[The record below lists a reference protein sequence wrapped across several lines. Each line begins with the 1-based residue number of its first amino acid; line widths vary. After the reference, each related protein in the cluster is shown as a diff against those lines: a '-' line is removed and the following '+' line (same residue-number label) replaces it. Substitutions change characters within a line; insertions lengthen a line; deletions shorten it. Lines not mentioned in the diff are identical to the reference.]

1 MRYFLV
7 ILLTLTL
14 SFAVDAQG
22 KKSEEKL
29 VDKIHDMNDR
39 TISGEVVDESGEPL
53 AGATVML
60 KGTDIGVATNLD
72 GQFSIMVS
80 GKRPVLEIAYIGM
93 KPETVS
99 FDYHTMKYLFI
110 KMKRADNM
118 MDEVVVTG
126 YQNIKRESA
135 TGSYQVLTTED
146 LDKRSTSDLASRL
159 EGAVPGLVMD
169 PKKGSTDEDAFT
181 IRGVGTFQAKS
192 SPLIVVDG
200 LPIEG
205 GISTVNPYDI
215 ENITVLKDAAAA
227 SIYGAR
233 ASNGVIVITTKQAKA
248 QRLTV
253 DFNADL
259 TISEKQDYSNYGWAS
274 AADMIELE
282 RYNYNAMLAEPGQA
296 GLNSVLTDYRN
307 NRRGSI
313 SKVMRLFLQ
322 NHEGEI
328 SDSDMNAVL
337 NDWAGKDYRKEYM
350 DVHDRTHVTQL
361 YNVAMRMQ
369 GNSLSSSFN
378 VNYST
383 DNMGI
388 QNENSNSLTFKYRGD
403 LKVCK
408 WLDLAFGVNVLNT
421 RSKTHAYD
429 SYTGIN
435 SFMPYETMY
444 NADGTRRG
452 MEAGTYLG
460 LAPFSDSTYELKDA
474 TFNLADE
481 MNRNFSKRRYT
492 NTRTFLHAN
501 FNILPGWTASGQF
514 QYEDI
519 FARTKTLYEAD
530 SYFMRNLYNLYT
542 TASSVMEWVADPSKD
557 WWGADFDF
565 DAYLADPDHYGMM
578 QQAKTQTVHHIP
590 EGGCLQTYTQ
600 EAQYY
605 TFRAQTGYR
614 NTFAGKHFVD
624 AVAGMEYRQTR
635 VTSEDGLQYGYDPR
649 TQTNLNLMTDWAY
662 INNPTSNVFGSD
674 APVFGA
680 PSKFGTTSVLHRYY
694 SLYATASYVYD
705 NRYSLSGSYRVD
717 KTDLFG
723 SDPKFRGRPLWS
735 VGASWNAHNETFLR
749 DYTWLNALK
758 LRASYGLTGNID
770 PNSTSYLTAR
780 IKTNSITGG
789 KEGSLQTPPNDQLRW
804 EKTATWNAGV
814 DFSFLGYRV
823 NGSIDYYHK
832 KGTDLLT
839 VTDLDRTTGWSS
851 LTINSGNMVN
861 NGIELQLDG
870 VILPSRGR
878 RSLGIRL
885 GLNFAYNHNEITKV
899 SHFVNSG
906 SEYLNSSLLHEGY
919 PINSMFAFDYT
930 GLKEVDGF
938 YYMGWRDHNGE
949 EHTSSIGNS
958 EFTIDDV
965 VYIGSTTPV
974 YTGALI
980 PTITWNGFTLS
991 AMFNYYGGHY
1001 MRIGND
1007 EWSDNAG
1014 GAYGYSN
1021 TFGNGAVSEKA
1032 LNYWRGDKRYPA
1044 NGYFQKDY
1052 KYLGYSNYRSSNI
1065 AHADYLKFRNV
1076 MLSYNFDPKLC
1087 RRIGLNDIRLR
1098 FQVNNLGTWA
1108 RNSRNLD
1115 PEALTSNGS
1124 HTNTVP
1130 RSYTFSLFFNL

>member
-1 MRYFLV
+1 MRYSLV
-7 ILLTLTL
+7 ILFTLAL
-14 SFAVDAQG
+14 AFSVDAQSQ
-22 KKSEEKL
+22 KPKSKI
-29 VDKIHDMNDR
+29 VDKIEKMDSR
-39 TISGEVVDESGEPL
+39 TISGEVVDENGDPL

-60 KGTDIGVATNLD
+60 KGTDIGVATNVD
-72 GQFSIMVS
+72 GQFSLMVS
-80 GKRPVLEIAYIGM
+80 GNRPVLEVSYIGM
-93 KPETVS
+93 TPQTISISK
-99 FDYHTMKYLFI
+99 DIKYLFLT
-110 KMKRADNM
+110 MKTADNM

-135 TGSYQVLTTED
+135 TGSYQVLTAKD
-146 LDKRSTSDLASRL
+146 LDKRSTPDLASRL
-159 EGAVPGLVMD
+159 EGTVPGLVMD

-233 ASNGVIVITTKQAKA
+233 ASNGVIVITTKQAKM

-259 TISEKQDYSNYGWAS
+259 TVSEKQDYSNYGWAS

-307 NRRGSI
+307 NRQGHL

-322 NHEGEI
+322 NHEGDL
-328 SDSDMNAVL
+328 SDADMNAML
-337 NDWAGKDYRKEYM
+337 SNWAGNDYRKEYM

-383 DNMGI
+383 DNLGV
-388 QNENSNSLTFKYRGD
+388 QNENSSSLTFKYRGD

-408 WLDLAFGVNVLNT
+408 WLDLAFGLNVLNT
-421 RSKTHAYD
+421 RSKTHAYG
-429 SYTGIN
+429 SYLGIN

-452 MEAGTYLG
+452 MEAEIYPG
-460 LAPFSDSTYELKDA
+460 LEPFSDPVYELKDA
-474 TFNLADE
+474 SFNLADE

-492 NTRTFLHAN
+492 NTRTFLHAK

-542 TASSVMEWVADPSKD
+542 TASSVMEWVDDPSKD

-605 TFRAQTGYR
+605 TFRAQTGYN
-614 NTFAGKHFVD
+614 NTFAGKHFID
-624 AVAGMEYRQTR
+624 AIAGMEYRQTR
-635 VTSEDGLQYGYDPR
+635 VTTENSLQYGYDPR

-674 APVFGA
+674 APVNGA
-680 PSKFGTTSVLHRYY
+680 PSTFGTSSVLHRYY
-694 SLYATASYVYD
+694 SIYFTGSYVYD

-735 VGASWNAHNETFLR
+735 IGGSWNAHNEAFLR

-789 KEGSLQTPPNDQLRW
+789 KQGNLQTPPNDQLRW

-814 DFSFLGYRV
+814 DFAFLGYRL
-823 NGSIDYYHK
+823 NGSVDYYHK

-861 NGIELQLDG
+861 NGIEFQLDG
-870 VILPSRGR
+870 VIIPSQGR

-885 GLNFAYNHNEITKV
+885 GLNFAYNHNKITKV

-906 SEYLNSSLLHEGY
+906 SEYLNPNLLHEGY

-930 GLKEVDGF
+930 GLKEVDGL
-938 YYMGWRDHNGE
+938 YYMGWRDHEGV
-949 EHTSSIGNS
+949 EHTSSIGSS

-965 VYIGSTTPV
+965 LYIGSTTPV
-974 YTGALI
+974 YTGSIL

-1007 EWSDNAG
+1007 EWSDGTG
-1014 GAYGYSN
+1014 GSSGYTN
-1021 TFGNGAVSEKA
+1021 TFGNGAVFEKV
-1032 LNYWRGDKRYPA
+1032 LNYWRGDERYPA
-1044 NGYFQKDY
+1044 NGYFSKDY

-1065 AHADYLKFRNV
+1065 AHADYLKFRNI

-1115 PEALTSNGS
+1115 PEALTTNGS
-1124 HTNTVP
+1124 HTNKVP

>member
-1 MRYFLV
+1 MRYSLV
-7 ILLTLTL
+7 ILFTLAL
-14 SFAVDAQG
+14 AFSVDAQSQ
-22 KKSEEKL
+22 KPKSKI
-29 VDKIHDMNDR
+29 VDKIEKMDSR
-39 TISGEVVDESGEPL
+39 TISGEVVDENGDPL

-60 KGTDIGVATNLD
+60 KGTDIGVATNVD
-72 GQFSIMVS
+72 GQFSLMVS
-80 GKRPVLEIAYIGM
+80 GNRPVLEVSYIGM
-93 KPETVS
+93 TPQTISISK
-99 FDYHTMKYLFI
+99 DIKYLFLT
-110 KMKRADNM
+110 MKTADNM

-135 TGSYQVLTTED
+135 TGSYQVLTAKD
-146 LDKRSTSDLASRL
+146 LDKRSTPDLASRL
-159 EGAVPGLVMD
+159 EGTVPGLVMD

-233 ASNGVIVITTKQAKA
+233 ASNGVIVITTKQAKM

-259 TISEKQDYSNYGWAS
+259 TVSEKQDYSNYGWAS

-307 NRRGSI
+307 NRQGHL

-322 NHEGEI
+322 NHEGDL
-328 SDSDMNAVL
+328 SDADMNAML
-337 NDWAGKDYRKEYM
+337 SNWAGNDYRKEYM

-383 DNMGI
+383 DNLGV
-388 QNENSNSLTFKYRGD
+388 QNENSSSLTFKYRGD

-408 WLDLAFGVNVLNT
+408 WLDLAFGLNVLNT
-421 RSKTHAYD
+421 RSKTHAYG
-429 SYTGIN
+429 SYLGIN

-452 MEAGTYLG
+452 MEAEIYPG
-460 LAPFSDSTYELKDA
+460 LEPFSDPVYELKDA
-474 TFNLADE
+474 SFNLADE

-492 NTRTFLHAN
+492 NTRTFLHAK

-542 TASSVMEWVADPSKD
+542 TASSVMEWVDDPSKD

-605 TFRAQTGYR
+605 TFRAQTGYN
-614 NTFAGKHFVD
+614 NTFAGKHFID
-624 AVAGMEYRQTR
+624 AIAGMEYRQTR
-635 VTSEDGLQYGYDPR
+635 VTTENSLQYGYDPR

-674 APVFGA
+674 APVNGA
-680 PSKFGTTSVLHRYY
+680 PSTFGTSSVLHRYY
-694 SLYATASYVYD
+694 SIYFTGSYVYD

-735 VGASWNAHNETFLR
+735 IGGSWNAHNEAFLR

-789 KEGSLQTPPNDQLRW
+789 KQGNLQTPPNDQLRW

-814 DFSFLGYRV
+814 DFAFLGYRL
-823 NGSIDYYHK
+823 NGSVDYYHK

-861 NGIELQLDG
+861 NGIEFQLDG
-870 VILPSRGR
+870 VIIPSQGR

-885 GLNFAYNHNEITKV
+885 GLNFAYNHNKITKV

-906 SEYLNSSLLHEGY
+906 SEYLNPNLLHEGY

-930 GLKEVDGF
+930 GLKEVDGL
-938 YYMGWRDHNGE
+938 YYMGWRDHEGV
-949 EHTSSIGNS
+949 EHTSSIGSS

-965 VYIGSTTPV
+965 LYIGSTTPV
-974 YTGALI
+974 YTGSIL

-1007 EWSDNAG
+1007 EWSDGTG
-1014 GAYGYSN
+1014 GSSGYTN
-1021 TFGNGAVSEKA
+1021 TFGNGAVFEKA
-1032 LNYWRGDKRYPA
+1032 LNYWRGDERYPA
-1044 NGYFQKDY
+1044 NGYFSKDY

-1065 AHADYLKFRNV
+1065 AHADYLKFRNI

-1115 PEALTSNGS
+1115 PEALTTNGS
-1124 HTNTVP
+1124 HTNKVP

>member
-1 MRYFLV
+1 MRYSLV
-7 ILLTLTL
+7 ILFTLAL
-14 SFAVDAQG
+14 AFSVDAQSQ
-22 KKSEEKL
+22 KPKSKI
-29 VDKIHDMNDR
+29 VDKIEKMDSR
-39 TISGEVVDESGEPL
+39 TISGEVVDENGDPL

-60 KGTDIGVATNLD
+60 KGTDIGVATNVD
-72 GQFSIMVS
+72 GQFSLMVS
-80 GKRPVLEIAYIGM
+80 GNRPVLEVSYIGM
-93 KPETVS
+93 TPQTISISK
-99 FDYHTMKYLFI
+99 DIKYLFLT
-110 KMKRADNM
+110 MKTADNM

-135 TGSYQVLTTED
+135 TGSYQVLTAKD
-146 LDKRSTSDLASRL
+146 LDKRSTPDLASRL
-159 EGAVPGLVMD
+159 EGTVPGLVMD

-233 ASNGVIVITTKQAKA
+233 ASNGVIVITTKQAKM

-259 TISEKQDYSNYGWAS
+259 TVSEKQDYSNYGWAS

-307 NRRGSI
+307 NRQGHL

-322 NHEGEI
+322 NHEGDL
-328 SDSDMNAVL
+328 SDADMNAML
-337 NDWAGKDYRKEYM
+337 SNWAGNDYRKEYM

-383 DNMGI
+383 DNLGV
-388 QNENSNSLTFKYRGD
+388 QNENSSSLTFKYRGD

-408 WLDLAFGVNVLNT
+408 WLDLAFGLNVLNT
-421 RSKTHAYD
+421 RSKTHAYG
-429 SYTGIN
+429 SYLGIN

-452 MEAGTYLG
+452 MEAEIYPG
-460 LAPFSDSTYELKDA
+460 LEPFSDPVYELKDA
-474 TFNLADE
+474 SFNLADE

-492 NTRTFLHAN
+492 NTRTFLHAK

-542 TASSVMEWVADPSKD
+542 TASSVMEWVDDPSKD

-605 TFRAQTGYR
+605 TFRAQTGYN
-614 NTFAGKHFVD
+614 NTFAGKHFID
-624 AVAGMEYRQTR
+624 AIAGMEYRQTR
-635 VTSEDGLQYGYDPR
+635 VTTENSLQYGYDPR

-674 APVFGA
+674 APVNGA
-680 PSKFGTTSVLHRYY
+680 PSTFGTSSVLHRYY
-694 SLYATASYVYD
+694 SIYFTGSYVYD

-735 VGASWNAHNETFLR
+735 IGGSWNAHNEAFLR

-789 KEGSLQTPPNDQLRW
+789 KQGNLQTPPNDQLRW

-814 DFSFLGYRV
+814 DFAFLGYRL
-823 NGSIDYYHK
+823 NGSVDYYHK

-861 NGIELQLDG
+861 NGIEFQLDG
-870 VILPSRGR
+870 VIIPSQGR

-885 GLNFAYNHNEITKV
+885 GLNFAYNHNKITKV

-906 SEYLNSSLLHEGY
+906 SEYLNPNLLHEGY

-930 GLKEVDGF
+930 GLKEVDGL
-938 YYMGWRDHNGE
+938 YYMGWRDHEGV
-949 EHTSSIGNS
+949 EHTSSIGSS

-965 VYIGSTTPV
+965 LYIGSTTPV
-974 YTGALI
+974 YTGSIL

-1007 EWSDNAG
+1007 EWSDGTG
-1014 GAYGYSN
+1014 GSSGYTN
-1021 TFGNGAVSEKA
+1021 TFGNGAVFEKV
-1032 LNYWRGDKRYPA
+1032 LNYWRGDERYPA
-1044 NGYFQKDY
+1044 NGYFSKDY

-1065 AHADYLKFRNV
+1065 AHADYLKFRNI
-1076 MLSYNFDPKLC
+1076 MLSFNFDPKLC

-1115 PEALTSNGS
+1115 PEALTTNGS
-1124 HTNTVP
+1124 HTNKVP